1 MRASTS
7 ANTKRAKQAQP
18 LLQSLEGTPFL
29 ECAGGEGP
37 GLIARDAT
45 LRGDPLTGL
54 LFDCNAAER
63 PVDVLCVCGTAL
75 SRDRLSLS
83 HRPSGLVG
91 RVLESGHTVGEPIV
105 CEQKEPLGAS
115 RGLSPGQAGTTVDD
129 VLMGADNALP
139 VVNLAGGG
147 DAATAGHVAAGPGRD
162 VARIAG

>member
-7 ANTKRAKQAQP
+7 TNTKRAKQAQP
-18 LLQSLEGTPFL
+18 LQSLEGTPFL

-37 GLIARDAT
+37 GLIVRDAT
-45 LRGDPLTGL
+45 LRGDALTGL
-54 LFDCNAAER
+54 LVDCNAAER

-91 RVLESGHTVGEPIV
+91 RVLESGHAAGEPIV
-105 CEQKEPLGAS
+105 CEQKESLGAS
-115 RGLSPGQAGTTVDD
+115 VGFSQGQAGTTIDD
-129 VLMGADNALP
+129 VFMGADNALP

-147 DAATAGHVAAGPGRD
+147 DAATAGDVAAGPGRD